1 MELYP
6 IDIAIHVVNIIILYV
21 ILRAL
26 LWKPVKAFMAD
37 REARI
42 KDQMDQAARLQ
53 QEAGQSKAEYDRRLS
68 EAAQACEQLMAE
80 GRKQAMASSQKFIDE
95 AKEEA
100 RQIVA
105 QARTEAED
113 EKQRALDGARSELS
127 ELAVDMAGR
136 VLRIDENIHHN
147 ILTGAVEKKGVRKG
161 ILKTAKPCK
170 ADEVKTMTAQLENL
184 LGCHLELE
192 TAVDPQLIGGFA
204 AYVDGKV
211 YDFSYAAQLSAIRQ
225 KLA

>member
-95 AKEEA
+95 AK
-100 RQIVA
+100 
-105 QARTEAED
+105 
-113 EKQRALDGARSELS
+113 QRALDGARSELS

-136 VLRIDENIHHN
+136 VLRFDENIHHN

-204 AYVDGKV
+204 AYVDCKV